1 MADASGFRHWA
12 LLSPSQDLTTSASSK
27 KKKPSPRQWP
37 PQRPAVS
44 EAPFAKPLAPRPRPP
59 PAPRTRSTNPD
70 ATQKNVTAFLAAFQA
85 LNIQKRLLRC
95 AVLSVV
101 KDPPAVAEPADIPS
115 APAAPRRTL
124 IQRTL
129 DRHRYALAHAPATGH
144 RL

>member
-12 LLSPSQDLTTSASSK
+12 LLSPSQDLTTIASK
-27 KKKPSPRQWP
+27 KKKPSPRQCP

-85 LNIQKRLLRC
+85 LNIQKRQIAILRKQ
-95 AVLSVV
+95 L
-101 KDPPAVAEPADIPS
+101 KAELG
-115 APAAPRRTL
+115 AAPSLNDSNGPRPGNR
-124 IQRTL
+124 
-129 DRHRYALAHAPATGH
+129 AF
-144 RL
+144 